1 MFEFEPGLVIWT
13 SVSFGILLLLMY
25 KLVLPPLINM
35 LKERERTI
43 AYSISSAENERKKA
57 EEVLAA
63 SNKKLAEAEDVAR
76 KMILEAR
83 AQGEQIKQEMLKA
96 SRKQA
101 ELTLVRAREGLYREK
116 EGIILS
122 VKSRMADL
130 ILRASSKVLSKK
142 VDKAGNKKIIEE
154 SISKW
159 GR

>member
-25 KLVLPPLINM
+25 KLVLPPLISM

-43 AYSISSAENERKKA
+43 AYSISSAEHERKAA
-57 EEVLAA
+57 EDLLME

-101 ELTLVRAREGLYREK
+101 ELTLVRAREDLYREK

-122 VKSRMADL
+122 VKGRMADL

-142 VDKAGNKKIIEE
+142 VDKAGNKKIVEE